1 MTDEVLGGRWD
12 VSSRKFHVRRTRTCV
27 EDDVMCKI
35 DMSAYG
41 GKYSDIVATL
51 KKDVEAQRDANEAMG
66 LGDRWSEYQPWNM
79 PKIDSS
85 FEGFKIEMRFQLP
98 DNEGNMM
105 ADWYHG
111 VVESVV
117 SEKNNIVKI
126 KWDPESLCEGDKQV
140 TNEKLLKTKWNP
152 NKPKCGAWRQYLTD
166 RKSVV

>member
-117 SEKNNIVKI
+117 SEENNIVKI

-152 NKPKCGAWRQYLTD
+152 NKPKCGAWRQYLTSY
-166 RKSVV
+166 RG